1 MNKWKFCSHVPYW
14 ATQNVQIW
22 SRDKCQSIEDRPNER
37 KWTYDSVVWEPPNFE
52 RWLLKILLSR
62 VPLCKV
68 NSRLIL
74 ECIEFCY
81 WKSFSAVY
89 VRWEYFFSLK
99 EKGLYQYCFKKKNKT
114 KPNQTKPPPTTKQT
128 NNNKKTS
135 TTFRPFMSSAPV
147 THPSYWEHPVKHLLS
162 CRILQHDWCWFE
174 TMNDISW
181 LPNYPSFLTE
191 KSLPFLSSPL
201 CPQADIF

>member
-114 KPNQTKPPPTTKQT
+114 KPNQTTTTAITKNT
-128 NNNKKTS
+128 N
-135 TTFRPFMSSAPV
+135 
-147 THPSYWEHPVKHLLS
+147 PSLYFCSVPALVGSLLS
-162 CRILQHDWCWFE
+162 SFIQKFLYQNVLPECGEVDLE
-174 TMNDISW
+174 TIQKW
-181 LPNYPSFLTE
+181 
-191 KSLPFLSSPL
+191 
-201 CPQADIF
+201 